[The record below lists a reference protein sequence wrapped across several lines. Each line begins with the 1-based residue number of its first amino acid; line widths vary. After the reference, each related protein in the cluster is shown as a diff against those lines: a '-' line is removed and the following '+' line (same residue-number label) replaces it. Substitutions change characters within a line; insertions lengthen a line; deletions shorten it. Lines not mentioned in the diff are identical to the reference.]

1 MKFQSSEHFV
11 ARRKLSRR
19 CFTLMFRSEHCDR
32 KQEDGCVWVSLS
44 QYNTENDASQ
54 RTAVKFIH
62 FQIDQHQAIRI
73 WFPMNSLHSLIRNDW
88 NLFVVSHYADKVPD
102 PVRTCRQWH
111 WRERRRL
118 RICADATRGKFIEWH
133 SYRYMSIEDADQRE
147 IFSQPNPAGERIKL
161 T

>member
-19 CFTLMFRSEHCDR
+19 CFFN
-32 KQEDGCVWVSLS
+32 VSLGALWS
-44 QYNTENDASQ
+44 KTRRRMCVSELVSIQHRE
-54 RTAVKFIH
+54 RCVTANSSKIYSFSNRPT
-62 FQIDQHQAIRI
+62 HQAICI
-73 WFPMNSLHSLIRNDW
+73 WFPMNSLDSLIRNDR